1 MDRMKVERIIMG
13 PENKIEFT
21 GGSLYFGDHAVDV
34 KSFEVSDFESV
45 IDATDYTDS
54 IIKIITEPMEFTGT
68 IDIKFR
74 GLVKLLG
81 FWSAVKYKVD
91 RLIIQIRKF
100 LHIMSPSWRY

>member
-1 MDRMKVERIIMG
+1 MG

-21 GGSLYFGDHAVDV
+21 GGTLYFGDHAVDV
-34 KSFEVSDFESV
+34 KSVEMADFESV

-54 IIKIITEPMEFTGT
+54 IIKIINEPMELTGT

-81 FWSAVKYKVD
+81 FWPAVKWKAEMICMNFK
-91 RLIIQIRKF
+91 RRK
-100 LHIMSPSWRY
+100 RRNK

>member
-1 MDRMKVERIIMG
+1 MG

-21 GGSLYFGDHAVDV
+21 GGSLYIGDHAVDA

-54 IIKIITEPMEFTGT
+54 IIKIIKEPMEITCT
-68 IDIKFR
+68 CEIKFR

-81 FWSAVKYKVD
+81 LWPAVKYKVG
-91 RLIIQIRKF
+91 RFVTRIKKY
-100 LHIMSPSWRY
+100 LHIRSSSWRY

>member
-1 MDRMKVERIIMG
+1 MG

-45 IDATDYTDS
+45 IDARDYTDS
-54 IIKIITEPMEFTGT
+54 IVKIITEPMEFTGT

-81 FWSAVKYKVD
+81 FWPAVKYKAD
-91 RLIIQIRKF
+91 RLVFRIKKH
-100 LHIMSPSWRY
+100 LHIISPRGGY

>member
-1 MDRMKVERIIMG
+1 MG

-45 IDATDYTDS
+45 IDTMDYTDS
-54 IIKIITEPMEFTGT
+54 IIKIINEPMELTGT

-81 FWSAVKYKVD
+81 FWPAVKYKVG
-91 RLIIQIRKF
+91 RFVIRIKKY
-100 LHIMSPSWRY
+100 LHIMSPSGRY

>member
-1 MDRMKVERIIMG
+1 MG

-34 KSFEVSDFESV
+34 KSLEMDEFESV

-54 IIKIITEPMEFTGT
+54 IIKIITEPMELTGT

-74 GLVKLLG
+74 GLMKLLG
-81 FWSAVKYKVD
+81 FWPAVKYKAD
-91 RLIIQIRKF
+91 RLVIRIKRYF
-100 LHIMSPSWRY
+100 NVQSPSGRY

>member
-1 MDRMKVERIIMG
+1 MG

-34 KSFEVSDFESV
+34 KSFEVSDFESEN
-45 IDATDYTDS
+45 DATDYTDS
-54 IIKIITEPMEFTGT
+54 IIKMITEPMEYTGT

-81 FWSAVKYKVD
+81 FWPAVKYKAD
-91 RLIIQIRKF
+91 RLVFRIKKH
-100 LHIMSPSWRY
+100 LHMQVLREI

>member
-1 MDRMKVERIIMG
+1 MG

-21 GGSLYFGDHAVDV
+21 GGTLYFGDHAIDV
-34 KSFEVSDFESV
+34 KSVEMDEFESV

-54 IIKIITEPMEFTGT
+54 IIKIINEPMELTGT

-81 FWSAVKYKVD
+81 FWPAVKWKVG
-91 RLIIQIRKF
+91 RFVIRIKKY
-100 LHIMSPSWRY
+100 LHIVSPSGRY

>member
-1 MDRMKVERIIMG
+1 MG

-34 KSFEVSDFESV
+34 KSFAVSDFESV

-54 IIKIITEPMEFTGT
+54 IVKIITEPMEITCT
-68 IDIKFR
+68 CEVKFR

-81 FWSAVKYKVD
+81 FWPAVKYKAD
-91 RLIIQIRKF
+91 RLVIRIKRRF
-100 LHIMSPSWRY
+100 NK

>member
-1 MDRMKVERIIMG
+1 MG
-13 PENKIEFT
+13 PENKVEFT

-54 IIKIITEPMEFTGT
+54 IIKIINEPMELTGT

-81 FWSAVKYKVD
+81 FWPAVKYKAD
-91 RLIIQIRKF
+91 RLVIRIKRYF
-100 LHIMSPSWRY
+100 NVQSPSGRY

>member
-1 MDRMKVERIIMG
+1 MG

-21 GGSLYFGDHAVDV
+21 GGSLCFGDHAIDV
-34 KSFEVSDFESV
+34 KSVEMEDFESV

-54 IIKIITEPMEFTGT
+54 IVKIINEPMELTGT

-81 FWSAVKYKVD
+81 FWPAVKYKAD
-91 RLIIQIRKF
+91 RLVIQIKKY
-100 LHIMSPSWRY
+100 LHIMSPSGRY

>member
-1 MDRMKVERIIMG
+1 MG
-13 PENKIEFT
+13 RENKNEFT
-21 GGSLYFGDHAVDV
+21 GGILYFGDHAVDV
-34 KSFEVSDFESV
+34 KSVEMADFESV

-54 IIKIITEPMEFTGT
+54 IIKIITEPMELTGT

-81 FWSAVKYKVD
+81 FWPAVKYKAD
-91 RLIIQIRKF
+91 RLVIRIKKY

>member
-1 MDRMKVERIIMG
+1 MG

-21 GGSLYFGDHAVDV
+21 GESLYFGDHAVDV
-34 KSFEVSDFESV
+34 KSVEMIDFESV

-81 FWSAVKYKVD
+81 FWPAVKYKGNRIV
-91 RLIIQIRKF
+91 IRIKRYF
-100 LHIMSPSWRY
+100 NVQSPSGRY

>member
-1 MDRMKVERIIMG
+1 MG
-13 PENKIEFT
+13 PENKVEFT

-45 IDATDYTDS
+45 IDTMDYTDS
-54 IIKIITEPMEFTGT
+54 IIKIINEPMELTGT

-81 FWSAVKYKVD
+81 FWPAVKYKID
-91 RLIIQIRKF
+91 RLVIRIKKY
-100 LHIMSPSWRY
+100 LHIVSPSGRY

>member
-1 MDRMKVERIIMG
+1 MG

-21 GGSLYFGDHAVDV
+21 GGSLYFGDHAADV

-54 IIKIITEPMEFTGT
+54 IIKIINEPMELTGT

-81 FWSAVKYKVD
+81 FWPAVKYKAD
-91 RLIIQIRKF
+91 RLVIRIKRYF
-100 LHIMSPSWRY
+100 NVQSPSGRY

>member
-1 MDRMKVERIIMG
+1 MG

-21 GGSLYFGDHAVDV
+21 GGSLYFDDHAVDV
-34 KSFEVSDFESV
+34 KLFEISDFESV

-54 IIKIITEPMEFTGT
+54 IIKIVTEPMEFTGT

-81 FWSAVKYKVD
+81 FWPAVKYRVD
-91 RLIIQIRKF
+91 RLVIRIKRYF
-100 LHIMSPSWRY
+100 NVRSPSGR

>member
-1 MDRMKVERIIMG
+1 MG

-45 IDATDYTDS
+45 IDSTDYTDS
-54 IIKIITEPMEFTGT
+54 IIKIINEPMELTGT
-68 IDIKFR
+68 CEIKFR

-81 FWSAVKYKVD
+81 FWPAVKYKIDRLVD
-91 RLIIQIRKF
+91 RIKKH
-100 LHIMSPSWRY
+100 LHIISPSGRY

>member
-1 MDRMKVERIIMG
+1 MG

-54 IIKIITEPMEFTGT
+54 IIKIIKEPMELTCT
-68 IDIKFR
+68 CEVKFR

-81 FWSAVKYKVD
+81 FWPAVKYKAD
-91 RLIIQIRKF
+91 RIVFRIKKHLRII
-100 LHIMSPSWRY
+100 SPSGRY